1 MSARTG
7 TCARLAPPLLAAA
20 LWCAAG
26 LASVAHAQTAEIG
39 DPAGDAVVRRTDV
52 GADGALNPAST
63 LPDILSVRVMGE
75 GGTPP
80 RYDVLRITVVLGG
93 HVNPPGTIGTAAY
106 ASAPFQFGVS
116 PVFGTF
122 EFDVDNNINT
132 GGEFGGPERSRYTAH
147 VARFGEVPTGVLSA
161 RVARQGSHVD
171 TVFATTPQIERSGA
185 DFAFTLCGCFPIAVV
200 TRVGDLSP
208 QTFDPGDDWTVA
220 GRFVQ
225 RAGGFEEASAMSGGT
240 FFGHYDPISRA
251 RFVSSLAT
259 NTTTIDVRFPLTMAG
274 AAMMAGQPQ
283 QNEDLSASNHV
294 SVVEGLADI
303 IEGAPYVTN
312 DPGRTL
318 VQGWAGRDA
327 RDFTD
332 PSTWRITGL
341 VGTTYAALDALGASF
356 VWTDAVGAHVLADF
370 DANGIADKS
379 DLKWLVSEFARL
391 DGSPSDADGVRNGSV
406 RLANPGPNFNVLD
419 LTGDGVIDADD
430 VNAFPLAPPPTP
442 TCPGDADRN
451 GVVAFGD
458 ITTVLAHFGEVGP
471 PGSLGDASN
480 DGAVTFN
487 DITTVLANFGVSC
500 QGRRMSAPR

>member
-1 MSARTG
+1 VSARTR
-7 TCARLAPPLLAAA
+7 TCGASRTA
-20 LWCAAG
+20 LVALVLSCAAG
-26 LASVAHAQTAEIG
+26 AATSALAQTAEVI
-39 DPAGDAVVRRTDV
+39 DPAGDAVSRRTDM
-52 GADGALNPAST
+52 GADGPLYPNTT
-63 LPDILSVRVMGE
+63 LPDVLSVRVMGE
-75 GGTPP
+75 GGIPP

-93 HVNPPGTIGTAAY
+93 HVNPPGIVGTAAY
-106 ASAPFQFGVS
+106 TSAPFQFGLS

-122 EFDVDNNINT
+122 EFDIDNNINT
-132 GGEFGGPERSRYTAH
+132 GGEFGGPERTRYTAH

-161 RVARQGSHVD
+161 RVARQGSHID

-185 DFAFTLCGCFPIAVV
+185 DFAFTLCGCFPLTVV

-208 QTFDPGDDWTVA
+208 QTFDPGDDWTVS

-225 RAGGFEEASAMSGGT
+225 RAGGFEDASAMSGGT

-283 QNEDLSASNHV
+283 QYEDLSASNHV

-327 RDFTD
+327 RNFID

-341 VGTTYAALDALGASF
+341 VGTTYAALDPLGASF
-356 VWTDAVGAHVLADF
+356 VWTDAVGAHVFADF
-370 DANGIADKS
+370 DASGVANKT
-379 DLKWLVSEFARL
+379 DLKWLVSELSRL
-391 DGSPSDADGVRNGSV
+391 DGSASDADGVRNGAV

-430 VNAFPLAPPPTP
+430 LAAFPSTPPPTP

-458 ITTVLAHFGEVGP
+458 ITTVLAHFGEVVP
-471 PGSLGDASN
+471 PGGEGDANN

-500 QGRRMSAPR
+500 QGRRMSGVR